1 MTATTAATF
10 CATLVD
16 EWVRAGIT
24 DAVGAPGSRTTP
36 MALALA
42 TRAEVRLHVH
52 HDERSAA
59 FVALGIGKASGR
71 PAVLQCSSGTA
82 AANFHPAV
90 IEAHQAEVPM
100 LVCTADRP
108 PELRDVAAP
117 QTIDQSGLYT
127 TAVRWFHDPGVP
139 DDARRSSWRSLAA
152 RAFAATRG
160 NRPGPVH
167 LNLSFRD
174 PLVGDA
180 GPMPDGRPDGRPWS
194 VASVSQGAHL
204 DDAVVALLDEQRGII
219 VAGAGSGEPAAVL
232 NLAERAGWPVLSDP
246 PSGCRVPHTH
256 TVAAADALLRHDA
269 FAADHTPTVVLRLGR
284 PPASKVLAQW
294 LAGSGARTVQVA
306 MSDAW
311 IDPDGLNDA
320 TVVAEPS
327 SFCTALGER
336 LRGGQGTPWLARW
349 RRAESRAQ
357 AAIDGWIDAQPF
369 ITEPFVARA
378 TLAAL
383 ADGSS
388 LVVSSS
394 MPVRDLE
401 WYGAPRHGVTV
412 FANRGA
418 NGIDGVT
425 STAVGVALATGA
437 PTSLLIGDV
446 AFLHDSNGL
455 LGAVRRDV
463 DLTVIVVDNDG
474 GGIFSFLPQAQV
486 LPVDRFEQ
494 LFGTPHGVDIEGLA
508 RAHGIAA
515 ETIES
520 PDAFRKALSADH
532 AGVRVLRV
540 VTDRVANVG
549 VHDEVHRAV
558 RAAL

>member
-16 EWVRAGIT
+16 EWVRAGVT
-24 DAVGAPGSRTTP
+24 DAVVAPGSRSTP

-59 FVALGIGKASGR
+59 FMALGIGKASGR
-71 PAVLQCSSGTA
+71 PAVLLCSSGTA

-127 TAVRWFHDPGVP
+127 TAVRWYHDPGVP
-139 DDARRSSWRSLAA
+139 DEARRSSWRSLAA
-152 RAFAATRG
+152 RALAGTRG
-160 NRPGPVH
+160 IRPGPVH
-167 LNLSFRD
+167 LNLPFRD

-180 GPMPDGRPDGRPWS
+180 GPLPAGRPDGRPWS
-194 VASVSQGAHL
+194 IARATASANL
-204 DDAVVALLDEQRGII
+204 DDDIVGLLDEQRGII
-219 VAGAGSGEPAAVL
+219 VAGAGSGEPAALL
-232 NLAERAGWPVLSDP
+232 NLAERAAWPVLSDP

-256 TVAAADALLRHDA
+256 TVAAADALLRHEA

-294 LAGSGARTVQVA
+294 LAGSGATTVQVA
-306 MSDAW
+306 ASDAW
-311 IDPDGLNDA
+311 IDPDGLDDA

-327 SFCTALGER
+327 SFCTALADR

-357 AAIDGWIDAQPF
+357 AAIDGWIDAQVG

-401 WYGAPRHGVTV
+401 WYGAPRRGVTV

-437 PTSLLIGDV
+437 PTALLIGDV
-446 AFLHDSNGL
+446 AFLHDTNGL
-455 LGAVRRDV
+455 LGAASRDV
-463 DLTVIVVDNDG
+463 DLTVVVVDNDG

-508 RAHGIAA
+508 RAHGIEA
-515 ETIES
+515 ETVES
-520 PDAFRKALSADH
+520 PEAFRKALSADR

-540 VTDRVANVG
+540 VTDRVANVAA
-549 VHDEVHRAV
+549 HDDVHRAV